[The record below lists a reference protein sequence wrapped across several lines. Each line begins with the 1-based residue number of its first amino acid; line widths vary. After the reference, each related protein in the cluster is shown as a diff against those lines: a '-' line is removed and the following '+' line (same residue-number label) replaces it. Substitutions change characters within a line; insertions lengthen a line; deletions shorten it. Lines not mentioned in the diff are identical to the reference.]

1 MNDSNASL
9 RQMGPCEGRF
19 QMTTRRSLSQQAS
32 LLIAHLM
39 AVFGGVAVADH
50 WAPRHSHGI
59 LVSWVFK
66 HARVMAITP

>member
-1 MNDSNASL
+1 
-9 RQMGPCEGRF
+9 
-19 QMTTRRSLSQQAS
+19 MTTRRSLSQQAS